1 MIMTGSPK
9 REKLPLFLE
18 GIGIQ
23 KIFLENV
30 RIIISFSYFILIF
43 LTDHINKFQNK
54 LTPLPGTQV
63 RIEKEYNEDIQLY
76 DDYIKETS
84 NKKDKDLQF
93 KLQIKQQ
100 SVELQ
105 TRVYFDT
112 ILGEPI
118 RETEKVLAERE
129 KILDFTK
136 DPYWNNSDSEI
147 KKFLKNVEL
156 GRAHYIGYAVSHG
169 YESIDYQDPDTGNT
183 AMHNACRLGLVNV
196 VEELLKYNACP
207 DIKNKLGNYPIHECW
222 RFWKTENLYRTKE
235 ERLEDEKKT
244 CQILVTIFSYGGFV
258 DACDLNGQTPLH
270 IAARLGPTKAV
281 KIILT
286 FQADWN
292 LTTTKPMKLL
302 PKEIAK
308 EFHQNESY
316 KLLNS
321 WENIRNTFIHTDFH
335 IVWHGFLKDYQAIM
349 NNSKSSSTILAEL
362 ELSNNARHMGR
373 DNRTGEDV
381 LIDDPLLQAAFI
393 ASRNERNSL
402 PPKPWEKGWKRYVKS
417 FPIVTKASKLENR
430 LDQLKGKITIDEN
443 KNMKM
448 KLKEPTA
455 VEIRREMLPDRPTPL
470 TWKERYENQPIL
482 EVEEE
487 GNNEEVAGE
496 KKIEQ
501 IEQEGTPS
509 SAKKKD
515 DFEVTLVDSFFG
527 IKKESEKTI
536 RPYER
541 SNINR
546 RRINFA
552 HRIALDGKFLPFT
565 KQLSHESALALPL
578 RTSKA
583 PLEGTEEEKDPMR
596 YILSQ
601 GIEFEKLQKYKQTN
615 RLHNILG
622 IKEKPEKSTIGSYS
636 TEVALN
642 KMIERDVLFEK
653 LHNIQ
658 GIMNSINS
666 GSLSSPK
673 ESEKPSSSSFSSA
686 SSVSSIG
693 GGGASSL
700 KSQQPLIPLPPVA
713 STSSAS
719 SLLSSS
725 TMKSV
730 KVEVEKKQKIDL
742 VNETRPR
749 YVSSLLL
756 PQQRIV
762 THLDELIIEQNIKNE
777 QNLLK
782 KLRLGNSHDIE
793 NARNQIENVIL
804 HEQQLSN
811 SENGILG
818 IVDDDPSLTSTEKAL
833 ERAKLLGDNSGNP
846 FKVAAKL
853 ENDRQQA
860 LQRLFLNKQKV
871 NYGEGRLLSSHNLKG
886 KLEEP
891 WITVD
896 GSYLIHSGDRT
907 F

>member
-1 MIMTGSPK
+1 
-9 REKLPLFLE
+9 
-18 GIGIQ
+18 
-23 KIFLENV
+23 
-30 RIIISFSYFILIF
+30 
-43 LTDHINKFQNK
+43 
-54 LTPLPGTQV
+54 V
-63 RIEKEYNEDIQLY
+63 RIEKEYDADIQLY
-76 DDYIKETS
+76 EDYLKETATR
-84 NKKDKDLQF
+84 KDKDLQF

-118 RETEKVLAERE
+118 REAAKVLAERE

-169 YESIDYQDPDTGNT
+169 YESIDYQDPETGNT

-207 DIKNKLGNYPIHECW
+207 DIKNSLGNYPIHECW

-244 CQILVTIFSYGGFV
+244 CQLLLTIFSYGGFV
-258 DACDLNGQTPLH
+258 DAQDLSGQTSLH

-286 FQADWN
+286 FQANWN
-292 LTTTKPMKLL
+292 LTTTKPLKLL

-308 EFHQNESY
+308 EFYQIESY

-321 WENIRNTFIHTDFH
+321 WENIRNNFVHTDFH
-335 IVWHGFLKDYQAIM
+335 IVWYRFLKDYEAIM

-373 DNRTGEDV
+373 DNRNSDDV

-402 PPKPWEKGWKRYVKS
+402 PPKPWEKGWKLYVKS
-417 FPIVTKASKLENR
+417 FPVVTNATKLENR
-430 LDQLKGKITIDEN
+430 LDQLKNKITINE
-443 KNMKM
+443 KNAKKKM
-448 KLKEPTA
+448 KEKTA
-455 VEIRREMLPDRPTPL
+455 VDIRRDMLPDRPAPL
-470 TWKERYENQPIL
+470 TWKQRYGDHRIKEE
-482 EVEEE
+482 EVEEVGEGE
-487 GNNEEVAGE
+487 GNNEEQVQE
-496 KKIEQ
+496 KGIMQ
-501 IEQEGTPS
+501 TLQQEGTP
-509 SAKKKD
+509 KKD
-515 DFEVTLVDSFFG
+515 DDFQVTLVDSFFG
-527 IKKESEKTI
+527 IKKESDKSI

-541 SNINR
+541 SSINR

-615 RLHNILG
+615 RLNNILG

-673 ESEKPSSSSFSSA
+673 EPEKSATSFSSA
-686 SSVSSIG
+686 SSVSSLG
-693 GGGASSL
+693 GGGTGAAASSL
-700 KSQQPLIPLPPVA
+700 KSQKPLPPVVAAA
-713 STSSAS
+713 SSSSAS
-719 SLLSSS
+719 SVLSSS

-742 VNETRPR
+742 VNDTRPR

-756 PQQRIV
+756 PEQRVV
-762 THLDELIIEQNIKNE
+762 THLDELIIQQNLKND

-811 SENGILG
+811 SENGNLG

-891 WITVD
+891 WTTVD